1 MALADFS
8 VILPLRLL
16 LFCSLQPGQP
26 LVHLQTITTIK
37 TFILVLPCWD
47 RVGTTNLDLVKTI
60 PEIMLSPSQD
70 IPG

>member
-8 VILPLRLL
+8 VILALRLL

-37 TFILVLPCWD
+37 SFILGS
-47 RVGTTNLDLVKTI
+47 RGTTNLDLVKTL

-70 IPG
+70 ILG